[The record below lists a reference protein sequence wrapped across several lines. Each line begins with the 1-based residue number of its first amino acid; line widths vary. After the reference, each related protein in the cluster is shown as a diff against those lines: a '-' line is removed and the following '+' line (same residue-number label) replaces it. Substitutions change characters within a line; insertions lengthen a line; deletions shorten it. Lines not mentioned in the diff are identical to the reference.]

1 MHISI
6 PEMRDVQACAKVYIE
21 AYKTAPWNE
30 VYETAE
36 IETYIGNYLNSDVKC
51 CFALVENDEIKG
63 VALGLVVPSIS
74 GPYLRI
80 EDFCVDSNVHRK
92 GYGSSFMDLLQ
103 KETVKIGCDS
113 VLLGT
118 QKDYPS
124 YHFYLKNGFQEVE
137 SVLLYK
143 EVGEH
148 D

>member
-1 MHISI
+1 MHIII

-80 EDFCVDSNVHRK
+80 EDFCVDSNVQ
-92 GYGSSFMDLLQ
+92 M
-103 KETVKIGCDS
+103 
-113 VLLGT
+113 
-118 QKDYPS
+118 
-124 YHFYLKNGFQEVE
+124 
-137 SVLLYK
+137 
-143 EVGEH
+143 
-148 D
+148 